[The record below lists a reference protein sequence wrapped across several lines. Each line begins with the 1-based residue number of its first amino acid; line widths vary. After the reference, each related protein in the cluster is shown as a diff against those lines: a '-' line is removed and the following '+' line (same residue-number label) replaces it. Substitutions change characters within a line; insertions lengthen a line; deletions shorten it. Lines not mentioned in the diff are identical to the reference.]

1 MKLRIILLLLAA
13 AVVVFAAETN
23 NVNPAAPAPDGQIHR
38 GKYLVENVGMC
49 AECHTPKTDKGDYDR
64 TQWLQGNLL
73 DFKPT
78 VLMPFAAVAPPI
90 AGMPGF
96 TDEQALKFLETG
108 IDVTGKRAMPPM
120 PQYRFN
126 PDDAQA
132 VLAYLRSLKR

>member
-1 MKLRIILLLLAA
+1 MKSGIILFLLAL
-13 AVVVFAAETN
+13 AVSA
-23 NVNPAAPAPDGQIHR
+23 PAADTNRVDQLKPVSELIQRGQ
-38 GKYLVENVGMC
+38 YLVENVGMC
-49 AECHTPKTDKGDYDR
+49 AECHTPKTDQGAYDR
-64 TQWLQGNLL
+64 SQWLQGNLL

-108 IDVTGKRAMPPM
+108 IDVTGKRAMAPM
-120 PQYRFN
+120 PPYRFH
-126 PDDAQA
+126 PDDARA